1 MIKYILTLLVFASIT
16 ACNSDQPAESSA
28 PAESLNFETAAQ
40 ELCKLKCTMQLSR
53 AEGDKEKVRRDRMN
67 LKRLMD
73 AVDELQEVGSA
84 RKLLAD
90 CKCD

>member
-1 MIKYILTLLVFASIT
+1 MFPLIVFASLT
-16 ACNSDQPAESSA
+16 ACNSNQSEENSA
-28 PAESLNFETAAQ
+28 PAGSLNFETAAQ

-53 AEGDKEKVRRDRMN
+53 AEGDKEKVRQDRMS

>member
-1 MIKYILTLLVFASIT
+1 MIKYILPLLVFASIT
-16 ACNSDQPAESSA
+16 ACNSDQPTESSA

-53 AEGDKEKVRRDRMN
+53 AEGDKEKMRRDRMS

>member
-1 MIKYILTLLVFASIT
+1 MIPILAIVLIT
-16 ACNSDQPAESSA
+16 ACNSDQSVESSA
-28 PAESLNFETAAQ
+28 PAEYLNFETAAQ
-40 ELCKLKCTMQLSR
+40 ELCNLKCTMQLSR

-67 LKRLMD
+67 LKRFMD

>member
-1 MIKYILTLLVFASIT
+1 MFPLLVFASIT
-16 ACNSDQPAESSA
+16 ACSSDQSKENSTPAESS
-28 PAESLNFETAAQ
+28 NFETAVQ
-40 ELCKLKCTMQLSR
+40 ELCNLKCIMQLSR

-73 AVDELQEVGSA
+73 AVDELQEVGAA